1 MYEAFQCGEPYF
13 KHTRL
18 LFRLRCMVC
27 CGKGKKKGTFRPSD
41 CPPPLPTRLAF
52 ASTQNEPICS
62 VFLSR
67 TCTTRVKGNSHKQ
80 TEFTLL
86 LLCCSFIFTRLER
99 LRWPL
104 VRSNYWRNKSSN
116 LKSRVYWSLAPTF
129 PAEDL
134 KTDNLQTVFSCCAG
148 LRIKKSMCAA
158 KSAVFLK
165 CYMHGVL
172 TSLLCHFGRQ

>member
-1 MYEAFQCGEPYF
+1 M
-13 KHTRL
+13 KHSNAESRISNTHG
-18 LFRLRCMVC
+18 F
-27 CGKGKKKGTFRPSD
+27 FSD
-41 CPPPLPTRLAF
+41 CAAWCVAERAKRKQPSAHLIAPPLPTRLAF

-116 LKSRVYWSLAPTF
+116 LESRVYWSLAPTF
-129 PAEDL
+129 PAEDF

-148 LRIKKSMCAA
+148 FRIKKSMCAA
-158 KSAVFLK
+158 KSSVFLK
-165 CYMHGVL
+165 CYVHGVL